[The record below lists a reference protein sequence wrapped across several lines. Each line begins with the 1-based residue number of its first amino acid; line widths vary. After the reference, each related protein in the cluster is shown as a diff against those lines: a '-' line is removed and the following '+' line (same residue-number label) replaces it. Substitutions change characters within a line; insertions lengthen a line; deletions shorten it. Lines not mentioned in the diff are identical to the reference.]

1 MKPSISAYLLLLS
14 LEGKSLREGG
24 WESRAR
30 DAESVKFG
38 NFHIEYETNAL
49 QQQN

>member
-1 MKPSISAYLLLLS
+1 MKPSISAYLLLS
-14 LEGKSLREGG
+14 LEGKILREGG

-38 NFHIEYETNAL
+38 NCHNRI
-49 QQQN
+49 

>member
-1 MKPSISAYLLLLS
+1 MKPSISAYLLLS

-30 DAESVKFG
+30 DAESVKFDS
-38 NFHIEYETNAL
+38 FHTEYETNAI
-49 QQQN
+49 Q